1 VLPVG
6 FGLAAVGMVG
16 VGLLAPSASGVA
28 AMEVLIG
35 LGLGGASSGVVAL
48 AALAYVTAM
57 RSTGVG
63 WALGVGRIGSFAGPL
78 LVGALAAAAWA
89 VPAVFGAIAAVCL
102 LGGVAAAALRPV
114 VDSEESPSVP
124 TLTKGAA

>member
-1 VLPVG
+1 MYGKLL
-6 FGLAAVGMVG
+6 GLVG

-35 LGLGGASSGVVAL
+35 LGLGGASSGVIAL
-48 AALAYVTAM
+48 AATAYVTAM

-63 WALGVGRIGSFAGPL
+63 WALGVGRVGSFLGPL
-78 LVGALAAAAWA
+78 LIGALAAAAWA
-89 VPAVFGAIAAVCL
+89 VGAVFAVIAAVCV

-114 VDSEESPSVP
+114 PDSETPTHTAPSA
-124 TLTKGAA
+124 GG

>member
-102 LGGVAAAALRPV
+102 LGA
-114 VDSEESPSVP
+114 
-124 TLTKGAA
+124 